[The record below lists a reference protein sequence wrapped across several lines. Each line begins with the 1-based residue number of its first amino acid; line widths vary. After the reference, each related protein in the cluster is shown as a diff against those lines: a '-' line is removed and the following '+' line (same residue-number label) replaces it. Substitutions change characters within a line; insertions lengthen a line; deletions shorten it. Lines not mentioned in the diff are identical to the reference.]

1 MRSFPEYLTFRL
13 QQEQCGV
20 LPEFKGIAM
29 HDCWASYWNYPD
41 IQHAVC
47 CAHLLRELTGIDENH
62 PEQKWASAFI
72 DLLLEMK
79 KVKDKAVEKGKDFLS
94 YYTIISSIKSM
105 MNLSDRLGRKIHFPK
120 PQRKNMVGKKRK
132 NPCPCRTPCKLQGR
146 SLPFYP

>member
-1 MRSFPEYLTFRL
+1 M
-13 QQEQCGV
+13 EQCGV

-79 KVKDKAVEKGKDFLS
+79 KVKGKAVERLRCLLPCVKSS
-94 YYTIISSIKSM
+94 YI
-105 MNLSDRLGRKIHFPK
+105 L
-120 PQRKNMVGKKRK
+120 
-132 NPCPCRTPCKLQGR
+132 
-146 SLPFYP
+146 YPHTF